1 MTSPTNVASVDSPRD
16 DLNLQAIVQRLPFLL
31 PPVVFTVHTLEEIPD
46 FAEWATKHFGDETT
60 EAFVAYHIPLILL
73 VGFVSWRAIQPAAPR
88 GWVVAISAC
97 QWQFGIN
104 ALFHLAAWISLGEYA
119 PGALTG
125 AVVSLPAT
133 VFYFAWLRREN
144 RATRREILTSIALGT
159 LLAASAIG
167 FLFI

>member
-1 MTSPTNVASVDSPRD
+1 MTTQTLTPSDSPPD
-16 DLNLQAIVQRLPFLL
+16 SLNLQATVQRLPFLL
-31 PPVVFTVHTLEEIPD
+31 PPVVFIIHTLEEIPD

-73 VGFVSWRAIQPAAPR
+73 VGFVSWRAVQPGARR
-88 GWVVAISAC
+88 GWVVAISAA

-104 ALFHLAAWISLGEYA
+104 ALFHLAAWIALGEYS

-133 VFYFAWLRREN
+133 VFYFNWLRRHD
-144 RATRREILTSIALGT
+144 RATPRDILTSIALGT
-159 LLAASAIG
+159 LIAASAIG